1 MRVLHTITFRL
12 EVEMSEEN
20 KVFQENFII
29 PVQRVGR
36 LTMILAMVCL
46 FLPGLYL
53 YFFHGLIPTL
63 GIVMRSIF
71 AVWAFMAVLAV
82 IEPIVYYPILGIA
95 GTYMSFLVGNVSNL
109 RVPVSATVQQIVG
122 TKEGTSEAEIISTI
136 GIAGSLIGSISVMVV
151 GAVAFL
157 PFLESISGKGLAVGV
172 AIDQVLPALFGALG
186 CVFILKAP
194 KLAAVPIGLGFLIA
208 LSGKN
213 IPYSVV
219 IPPMVVISILT
230 ARFMYKKKWVKE
242 VN

>member
-1 MRVLHTITFRL
+1 MRVLDTITFRL

-20 KVFQENFII
+20 KVFQENFIF

-36 LTMILAMVCL
+36 LTMVFAMACL
-46 FLPGLYL
+46 FVPGLYL
-53 YFFHGLIPTL
+53 YFFHGLIPPL

-71 AVWAFMAVLAV
+71 AVWAFMVVLAV
-82 IEPIVYYPILGIA
+82 IEPIIYYPILGIA

-157 PFLESISGKGLAVGV
+157 PFLESISGKDLAVGV

-186 CVFILKAP
+186 CMFISKAP
-194 KLAAVPIGLGFLIA
+194 KLAAIPIGLGFLIA

-230 ARFMYKKKWVKE
+230 ARFMYKKNWVKE

>member
-1 MRVLHTITFRL
+1 
-12 EVEMSEEN
+12 
-20 KVFQENFII
+20 
-29 PVQRVGR
+29 
-36 LTMILAMVCL
+36 
-46 FLPGLYL
+46 
-53 YFFHGLIPTL
+53 
-63 GIVMRSIF
+63 
-71 AVWAFMAVLAV
+71 MAVLAV

-230 ARFMYKKKWVKE
+230 ARFMYKKKWVKK